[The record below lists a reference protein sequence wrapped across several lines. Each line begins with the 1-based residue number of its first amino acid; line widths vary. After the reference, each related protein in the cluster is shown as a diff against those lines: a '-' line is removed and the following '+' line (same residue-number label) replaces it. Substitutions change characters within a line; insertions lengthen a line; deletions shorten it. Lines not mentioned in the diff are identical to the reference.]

1 MTQLKSGTRNRM
13 ADEPTCLFA
22 SADYRN

>member
-22 SADYRN
+22 SADYGN